1 MAVKAPRTTVNMLH
15 WLLIGQLLVL
25 SFTATQSYEQ
35 SRELTPED
43 EMMFDDPNLKTPMDH
58 ARARGHEQFK
68 TPDDKRM
75 FKEKQ
80 FQGDKGGMGGIG
92 DFHVYQTPEIIPI
105 PRRFDE
111 FQEEASLDNPNPER
125 LVLTI
130 DGTEQTIDQGIELA
144 KKRRG
149 NTELNIG
156 AGTHTIDSELHV
168 GIRRGWKGLLIN
180 FHDVSLI
187 GQGVQKTTLVGG
199 IKSFEAKNLI
209 ISDMTITAPVN
220 GSALWLEGESVRV
233 ERSAIM
239 GSLMDGVTVQEG
251 QLTMI
256 DVEIFN
262 NQRRGVFV
270 CGYETT
276 LIGKNLRI
284 HHNVFHGIDVVSGAI
299 VELYGKET
307 KVHDN
312 GVNGVVIEFMSDVTV
327 YLDETN
333 AANSVFV
340 NNKGQE
346 TSVEEGSSLH
356 WVGYQEL

>member
-1 MAVKAPRTTVNMLH
+1 
-15 WLLIGQLLVL
+15 
-25 SFTATQSYEQ
+25 
-35 SRELTPED
+35 
-43 EMMFDDPNLKTPMDH
+43 
-58 ARARGHEQFK
+58 
-68 TPDDKRM
+68 
-75 FKEKQ
+75 
-80 FQGDKGGMGGIG
+80 
-92 DFHVYQTPEIIPI
+92 
-105 PRRFDE
+105 
-111 FQEEASLDNPNPER
+111 
-125 LVLTI
+125 
-130 DGTEQTIDQGIELA
+130 
-144 KKRRG
+144 
-149 NTELNIG
+149 
-156 AGTHTIDSELHV
+156 
-168 GIRRGWKGLLIN
+168 
-180 FHDVSLI
+180 
-187 GQGVQKTTLVGG
+187 
-199 IKSFEAKNLI
+199 
-209 ISDMTITAPVN
+209 MTITAPVN